1 MVPEWLGF
9 LCLCL
14 EMFRAVALLKGP
26 GPFVVVGWHD
36 CERSPSWFGKMMGP
50 NRGLVGYA

>member
-1 MVPEWLGF
+1 MVGVSP
-9 LCLCL
+9 CLCL
-14 EMFRAVALLKGP
+14 EMFRTIALLKGP

-36 CERSPSWFGKMMGP
+36 CEHSPSWFGKMMGR